1 MTDKAARRAK
11 FEQAFQTIQD
21 ELIDYIRGE
30 GMPEEAVEWYKA
42 NLEYNVPGG
51 KLNRGMSVVDTAE
64 IIKGSALTEAE
75 YFRAA
80 VLGWC
85 IELLQAFFLVADD
98 MMDTSITRRGQPC
111 WYRLPKIGMIAINDS
126 FMLESAIYHLLKK
139 HFRKEPYY
147 ADLLD
152 IFHDTT
158 YKTEFGQLV
167 DLITAPEDHVDLSKF
182 SLERHRLI
190 VIYKTAFYSFYLPV
204 ACAMLMSGVPYPEN
218 TPSFS
223 LSGTSLAPAEIS
235 GGTSVARPTATSS
248 APSDPYSTALSILI
262 PLGEYFQVQDDF
274 LDFSATPEVLRK
286 IGTDIVDNKCSWVV
300 NTALLLTSP
309 DKTSNPFNTSTS
321 AERLREIRAILEAN
335 YGKKEKDAQGV
346 NQHESKVKEIY
357 EELGV
362 RKAYEAYEERVVGV
376 LKERIAAVKEDE
388 GGLKR
393 EIFKSF
399 LGKIYKRSK

>member
-1 MTDKAARRAK
+1 MSDKAARRAK
-11 FEQAFQTIQD
+11 FEQAFQTIRD
-21 ELIDYIRGE
+21 ELIEHIKGE
-30 GMPEEAVEWYKA
+30 GMPEEAVEWYKN
-42 NLEYNVPGG
+42 NLDYNVPGG

-64 IIKGSALTEAE
+64 IIKGSTLTETE

-98 MMDTSITRRGQPC
+98 MMDASITRRGQPC
-111 WYRLPKIGMIAINDS
+111 WYRQPKIGMVAINDGC
-126 FMLESAIYHLLKK
+126 MLESAIYHLLKK
-139 HFRKEPYY
+139 HFRKESYY

-152 IFHDTT
+152 IFHDTA

-204 ACAMLMSGVPYPEN
+204 ACAMLMSGVPYPEDA
-218 TPSFS
+218 PSFS
-223 LSGTSLAPAEIS
+223 LAGTSLAPAEIA
-235 GGTSVARPTATSS
+235 GTTTA
-248 APSDPYSTALSILI
+248 APSDPYSLALSILI

-274 LDFSATPEVLRK
+274 LDFSATPEVLGK

-309 DKTSNPFNTSTS
+309 AQTSNPFNPSTTP
-321 AERLREIRAILEAN
+321 ERLREIRRVLEEN
-335 YGKKEKDAQGV
+335 YGKKERDAQGV
-346 NQHESKVKEIY
+346 NQAEARVKEVY

-362 RKAYEAYEERVVGV
+362 RKAYEKYEERVVGV
-376 LKERIAAVKEDE
+376 LRERIEAVEDRE
-388 GGLKR
+388 GGLKK
-393 EIFKSF
+393 EVFTSF